1 MTATTTVNPAKVRYR
16 TLAGNL
22 TRDLEL
28 RYSAKGAPWCTC
40 GLAVTPRVRGDDD
53 AWADGETVFYDL
65 VCFGDL
71 AEHVADLA
79 KGTRVIAY
87 GKLETEEWTGK
98 DGTERTTEK
107 LVADEVGASLRFA
120 TFEVHRSTRPE
131 PGETPT
137 GADGYGYDEEPF

>member
-1 MTATTTVNPAKVRYR
+1 MTTTTEAPARVRYR

-22 TRDLEL
+22 TRTPEL
-28 RYSAKGAPWCTC
+28 RFSSKGTPWATC

-53 AWADGETVFYDL
+53 AWGDGETVFCDL

-71 AEHVADLA
+71 AENVADLT

-87 GKLETEEWTGK
+87 GKLEAETWTGK

-107 LVADEVGASLRFA
+107 LVADEIGASLRFA
-120 TFEVHRSTRPE
+120 TVEVHRSTRQGA
-131 PGETPT
+131 GETPT
-137 GADGYGYDEEPF
+137 GGAGDGYDEEPF